1 MAPALSGES
10 GQRTGKRMSQRI
22 LIILLSLAL
31 GAVSGAFGY
40 SLIAQ
45 KRRAVELS
53 IARAEGRAEAER
65 AVAAELEAL
74 KPVVFSKVA
83 NSEGKPGG
91 VQFGYE
97 YVKPRKAELEPF
109 YTMAH
114 DGDMLRKLPEVHAI
128 DGMLMLP
135 KAIKYVTAECDEVNA
150 FYSPERGEVVMCY
163 ETMKTLLERGQEMA
177 KANGEGDG
185 YAQRYL
191 GANVRFIVL
200 HETGHA
206 LISLLEIPITGREED
221 AVDQLA
227 TTLMQRFAGMD
238 ESTGVVTENL
248 RMASNWFLARSTGEY
263 NLDAYADQHALGE
276 QRYFNL
282 QCLLYGSDPARYLSI
297 VTDGDLPE
305 TRAKGC
311 PEEARRISRSWLRLL
326 LPYVA
331 PKFEMTEE
339 KANRLFEQRK
349 RDRERNA
356 GVPYVR

>member
-1 MAPALSGES
+1 M
-10 GQRTGKRMSQRI
+10 RMSTRL
-22 LIILLSLAL
+22 LIVLLSLAL

-40 SLIAQ
+40 SLIVG
-45 KRRAVELS
+45 KRQAAALAA
-53 IARAEGRAEAER
+53 ARAEGRKEAEK
-65 AVAAELEAL
+65 ALSDELAAL
-74 KPVVFSKVA
+74 KPVTFAKA
-83 NSEGKPGG
+83 ADAETKPGG

-97 YVKPRKAELEPF
+97 YMKPKNPALEPF
-109 YTMAH
+109 YKMAH
-114 DGDMLRKLPEVHAI
+114 DGDMLRHIPEVQAI

-135 KAIKYVTAECDEVNA
+135 RPINYVTAECGEVNA
-150 FYSPERGEVVMCY
+150 FYAPERGEVVMCY
-163 ETMKTLLERGQEMA
+163 ETMQTLQERGRELA
-177 KANGEGDG
+177 AANKLDEG

-191 GANVRFIVL
+191 DANVRFILL

-227 TTLMQRFAGMD
+227 TTLMMRFAGPD
-238 ESTGVVTENL
+238 ESTTAVTENL

-305 TRAKGC
+305 ARAKTC
-311 PEEARRISRSWLRLL
+311 PAEARRVDKAWLRLL
-326 LPYVA
+326 LPHVA
-331 PKFEMTEE
+331 PKYEMTEE
-339 KANRLFEQRK
+339 KANRLFEQREK
-349 RDRERNA
+349 ERNRNA
-356 GVPYVR
+356 EVPYVR

>member
-1 MAPALSGES
+1 
-10 GQRTGKRMSQRI
+10 MSTRL
-22 LIILLSLAL
+22 LIVLLSLAL
-31 GAVSGAFGY
+31 GVVSGAFGY
-40 SLIAQ
+40 SLING
-45 KRRAVELS
+45 KRQAAALAA
-53 IARAEGRAEAER
+53 AREEGRKEAEKALTDDM
-65 AVAAELEAL
+65 AVL
-74 KPVVFSKVA
+74 KPVTFAKSADESKA
-83 NSEGKPGG
+83 GG

-97 YVKPRKAELEPF
+97 YVKPKTAELEPF
-109 YTMAH
+109 YKMAH
-114 DGDMLRKLPEVHAI
+114 DGDMLRHIPEVQAI

-135 KAIKYVTAECDEVNA
+135 RPINYVTAECGEVNA

-163 ETMKTLLERGQEMA
+163 ETMKMLLERGRDLATQNKLDE
-177 KANGEGDG
+177 G

-191 GANVRFIVL
+191 DANFRFILL

-206 LISLLEIPITGREED
+206 LITLLQIPITGREED

-227 TTLMQRFAGMD
+227 TTLMLRFAGLN
-238 ESTGVVTENL
+238 ESTNTVTENL

-263 NLDAYADQHALGE
+263 NLDAYADEHALGE

-311 PEEARRISRSWLRLL
+311 PEESRRISRSWLRLL

-331 PKFEMTEE
+331 PKYEMTEE
-339 KANRLFEQRK
+339 KANRLFEQR
-349 RDRERNA
+349 DEERARNTDSS
-356 GVPYVR
+356 YIR

>member
-1 MAPALSGES
+1 
-10 GQRTGKRMSQRI
+10 MSTRL
-22 LIILLSLAL
+22 LIVLLSLAL

-40 SLIAQ
+40 SLIAG
-45 KRRAVELS
+45 KRKAVELAA
-53 IARAEGRAEAER
+53 AREEGRKEAEK
-65 AVAAELEAL
+65 ALQDDLAAL
-74 KPVVFSKVA
+74 KPVTFAKA
-83 NSEGKPGG
+83 ADAEGKAGG
-91 VQFGYE
+91 VVFGYE
-97 YVKPRKAELEPF
+97 YVKPKTPALEPF
-109 YTMAH
+109 YKMAH
-114 DGDMLRKLPEVHAI
+114 DTDLLRKLPEVHAI

-135 KAIKYVTAECDEVNA
+135 RPINYVTAECGEVNA

-163 ETMKTLLERGQEMA
+163 ETMKVLQERGRELA
-177 KANGEGDG
+177 ATNKLDEA

-191 GANVRFIVL
+191 DANVRFILL

-206 LISLLEIPITGREED
+206 LIQLLQIPITGREED

-227 TTLMQRFAGMD
+227 TTLMLRFAGLD
-238 ESTGVVTENL
+238 ESTTTVTENL

-263 NLDAYADQHALGE
+263 NLDAYADEHALGE

-282 QCLLYGSDPARYLSI
+282 QCLLYGSDPARYLSV

-305 TRAKGC
+305 ARAKGC

-339 KANRLFEQRK
+339 KANRLFQQREQE
-349 RDRERNA
+349 RDRNTSI
-356 GVPYVR
+356 PYVRGE